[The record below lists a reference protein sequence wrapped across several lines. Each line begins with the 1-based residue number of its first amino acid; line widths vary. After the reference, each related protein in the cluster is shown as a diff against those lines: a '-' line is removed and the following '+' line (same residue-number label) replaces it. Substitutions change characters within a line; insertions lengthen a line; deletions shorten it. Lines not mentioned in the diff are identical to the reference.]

1 MSINTSE
8 DYLDELLESIEPI
21 IRMGEPEEIPASE
34 PEVVSMPEPE
44 IVHIPDEVADTAETI
59 ESTETDNVSF
69 EVQEE
74 SAISDLLSSLASEE
88 DNLIDENAMSEEDVE
103 SMLNAVSA
111 QALTDEPDVSYDA
124 DVKELLKQFAED
136 EDLSDIQDIL
146 DKNDNGEALDDTML
160 DLPDVEV
167 FQLDEDNDEADEDA
181 AKVKK
186 ANPIGKLIGG
196 LSGLF
201 KKRKNKKEK
210 NAEDAES
217 EDVVID
223 NTEDYAEVDADT
235 YQEAADT
242 ELGLAEAD
250 AFDLGDLFDEDE
262 LVLDEDMSDIEQLL
276 TGGSFAEEDVPQG
289 GDDLAEDA
297 KSTGKRKA
305 DRKKNKD
312 KNNKKDKK
320 DKKESFFSRMLNALT
335 EEIDEPANTGSNVP
349 EAGETGVTQEN
360 LNILEE
366 LSAEDKKKAKQAKKE
381 EKQKKKAE
389 KKGKNAP
396 AKGEDDDDGNASVD
410 KKGKKSKKPKKK
422 REKKEKPRKVEVI
435 TKPEKKLPRKRVLST
450 LALCFSILAAVLILQ
465 NVVFKTDNLKEAKYA
480 FDNGDYAT
488 CFANL
493 GAVER
498 TEEEEELYQ
507 KSMIIMS
514 VQRKWDA
521 YNNYLA
527 LGNRMEALNSLLEG
541 VAKYRGQEDLALECG
556 VHAQITV
563 IYQDILEA
571 LQGFGL
577 SQADV
582 DEILAYESKVTYT
595 KRLDSIVNGTPFV
608 IEDSSQSTTIS
619 EPQPLQDVLPGEEDF
634 LPEDT
639 TLINEPSA
647 ITELPEA
654 KPAEV
659 QDTQSSGETVVVGS
673 SPVDVSSQNNDVS
686 YEEPV
691 VTGGQNVGTGSTNIS
706 SEVTGQNVLI
716 GVR

>member
-1 MSINTSE
+1 
-8 DYLDELLESIEPI
+8 
-21 IRMGEPEEIPASE
+21 
-34 PEVVSMPEPE
+34 
-44 IVHIPDEVADTAETI
+44 
-59 ESTETDNVSF
+59 
-69 EVQEE
+69 
-74 SAISDLLSSLASEE
+74 
-88 DNLIDENAMSEEDVE
+88 
-103 SMLNAVSA
+103 
-111 QALTDEPDVSYDA
+111 
-124 DVKELLKQFAED
+124 
-136 EDLSDIQDIL
+136 
-146 DKNDNGEALDDTML
+146 
-160 DLPDVEV
+160 
-167 FQLDEDNDEADEDA
+167 
-181 AKVKK
+181 
-186 ANPIGKLIGG
+186 
-196 LSGLF
+196 
-201 KKRKNKKEK
+201 
-210 NAEDAES
+210 
-217 EDVVID
+217 
-223 NTEDYAEVDADT
+223 
-235 YQEAADT
+235 
-242 ELGLAEAD
+242 
-250 AFDLGDLFDEDE
+250 
-262 LVLDEDMSDIEQLL
+262 
-276 TGGSFAEEDVPQG
+276 
-289 GDDLAEDA
+289 
-297 KSTGKRKA
+297 
-305 DRKKNKD
+305 
-312 KNNKKDKK
+312 
-320 DKKESFFSRMLNALT
+320 
-335 EEIDEPANTGSNVP
+335 
-349 EAGETGVTQEN
+349 
-360 LNILEE
+360 
-366 LSAEDKKKAKQAKKE
+366 
-381 EKQKKKAE
+381 
-389 KKGKNAP
+389 
-396 AKGEDDDDGNASVD
+396 
-410 KKGKKSKKPKKK
+410 
-422 REKKEKPRKVEVI
+422 
-435 TKPEKKLPRKRVLST
+435 
-450 LALCFSILAAVLILQ
+450 LQ

>member
-1 MSINTSE
+1 MSTNTSE

-21 IRMGEPEEIPASE
+21 IRMGEPEE
-34 PEVVSMPEPE
+34 VYVPEPE
-44 IVHIPDEVADTAETI
+44 PVHEPVETVTAEVI
-59 ESTETDNVSF
+59 ETELPGSVPL

-74 SAISDLLSSLASEE
+74 SSISDLLSSLTSEE
-88 DNLIDENAMSEEDVE
+88 DDAFDESALSEDDVE
-103 SMLNAVSA
+103 SMLNAVST
-111 QALTDEPDVSYDA
+111 QATVEEPDISYDA

-146 DKNDNGEALDDTML
+146 DKNDNGEALDNTLL

-167 FQLDEDNDEADEDA
+167 FQLEEDNDDTDEDA

-196 LSGLF
+196 FSGLF
-201 KKRKNKKEK
+201 KKRKNKKEQ
-210 NAEDAES
+210 NAEETEPEDRVVENTDDFAE
-217 EDVVID
+217 I
-223 NTEDYAEVDADT
+223 NADT
-235 YQEAADT
+235 YQEAVDA
-242 ELGLAEAD
+242 ELGFGEVD
-250 AFDLGDLFDEDE
+250 SFDLGELFDGDE

-276 TGGSFAEEDVPQG
+276 TGGSFAEEGISQSEE
-289 GDDLAEDA
+289 DLEEDIQSSG
-297 KSTGKRKA
+297 KSKNS
-305 DRKKNKD
+305 RKKGKD
-312 KNNKKDKK
+312 KNSNKN
-320 DKKESFFSRMLNALT
+320 KKESFFSKMLDALT
-335 EEIDEPANTGSNVP
+335 EEIDEQAKEGGNVP
-349 EAGETGVTQEN
+349 EADKTGVTQEN
-360 LNILEE
+360 LTILKE
-366 LSAEDKKKAKQAKKE
+366 LSAEDKKKAKLAKKE

-396 AKGEDDDDGNASVD
+396 NKGENADEEEGKSSD
-410 KKGKKSKKPKKK
+410 NQKGKKAKKPKKK

-435 TKPEKKLPRKRVLST
+435 TKPEKKLPRKRVLAT
-450 LALCFSILAAVLILQ
+450 LALCFSILVAVLILQ
-465 NVVFKTDNLKEAKYA
+465 NVVFKTDNLKEARYA

-498 TEEEEELYQ
+498 TEEEEDLYQ
-507 KSMIIMS
+507 KSMIIMT

-527 LGNRMEALNSLLEG
+527 LGNRIEALNSLLEG
-541 VAKYRGQEDLALECG
+541 VAQYRGQEDLALECG

-563 IYQDILEA
+563 IYQDIMEA

-577 SQADV
+577 SQTDV

-608 IEDSSQSTTIS
+608 IEDSLESTVIS

-634 LPEDT
+634 LPDDT
-639 TLINEPSA
+639 TLVNEP
-647 ITELPEA
+647 
-654 KPAEV
+654 
-659 QDTQSSGETVVVGS
+659 QDTVVVGS
-673 SPVDVSSQNNDVS
+673 NPVDISSQNDAIS
-686 YEEPV
+686 YEETI
-691 VTGGQNVGTGSTNIS
+691 VTGGQNVGSGSTNIS

-716 GVR
+716 GIR

>member
-1 MSINTSE
+1 MIALCSILILAVAIVAIIKFTGFANKPDGSTDTMELSE
-8 DYLDELLESIEPI
+8 VSGYVLEKGYTQDQIEEKLKGEFRNDIIASWGEPDGMLSGFWGDMWYLDDKDDMRITLYYDNEGYVMGVRIISTVEENKLIYGETDTDDIPLDKEDMVIEQV
-21 IRMGEPEEIPASE
+21 GVLTEP
-34 PEVVSMPEPE
+34 PEMTVVCNGKQITALRGTYSWEYQNEDGTSTAIEADSMHPLDAQEYMPDLPLAYSYQSS
-44 IVHIPDEVADTAETI
+44 VSAFRAYLQFAVAPDEI
-59 ESTETDNVSF
+59 
-69 EVQEE
+69 
-74 SAISDLLSSLASEE
+74 
-88 DNLIDENAMSEEDVE
+88 
-103 SMLNAVSA
+103 
-111 QALTDEPDVSYDA
+111 
-124 DVKELLKQFAED
+124 
-136 EDLSDIQDIL
+136 
-146 DKNDNGEALDDTML
+146 
-160 DLPDVEV
+160 
-167 FQLDEDNDEADEDA
+167 
-181 AKVKK
+181 
-186 ANPIGKLIGG
+186 
-196 LSGLF
+196 
-201 KKRKNKKEK
+201 
-210 NAEDAES
+210 
-217 EDVVID
+217 DVV
-223 NTEDYAEVDADT
+223 YW
-235 YQEAADT
+235 
-242 ELGLAEAD
+242 
-250 AFDLGDLFDEDE
+250 
-262 LVLDEDMSDIEQLL
+262 
-276 TGGSFAEEDVPQG
+276 
-289 GDDLAEDA
+289 
-297 KSTGKRKA
+297 ST
-305 DRKKNKD
+305 DCW
-312 KNNKKDKK
+312 
-320 DKKESFFSRMLNALT
+320 
-335 EEIDEPANTGSNVP
+335 
-349 EAGETGVTQEN
+349 
-360 LNILEE
+360 
-366 LSAEDKKKAKQAKKE
+366 
-381 EKQKKKAE
+381 
-389 KKGKNAP
+389 
-396 AKGEDDDDGNASVD
+396 GNASAD

-422 REKKEKPRKVEVI
+422 REKKEKPRKVEEII

-541 VAKYRGQEDLALECG
+541 VIKYRGQEDLALEYG